1 MTFNLHLKAYTRL
14 MKKYE
19 DFYHGSKIYIFTLFI
34 NAVDMQ
40 ISFYLSIHSCISA
53 KALLFLSDHIFL
65 LYNVMLNFEEKN
77 ISWMLKKIFKM
88 STYLKVLVNNFNI
101 ETEIPNKGTK
111 SGVYVN

>member
-1 MTFNLHLKAYTRL
+1 MTFNLHLIAYTRL

-65 LYNVMLNFEEKN
+65 LLQVMLNFEREN
-77 ISWMLKKIFKM
+77 ISWMLEKNIQNVDI
-88 STYLKVLVNNFNI
+88 SYKVLVNNLNI

-111 SGVYVN
+111 SH

>member
-1 MTFNLHLKAYTRL
+1 MTFNLHLIAYTRL

-19 DFYHGSKIYIFTLFI
+19 DFYHDSKIYIFTLFI

-65 LYNVMLNFEEKN
+65 LLQVMLNFERKN
-77 ISWMLKKIFKM
+77 ISWMLKKSKM
-88 STYLKVLVNNFNI
+88 STYLIKYYI

-111 SGVYVN
+111 SRVYVN

>member
-1 MTFNLHLKAYTRL
+1 MTFNLHLIAYTRL

-53 KALLFLSDHIFL
+53 KSLIVFIWSHFL
-65 LYNVMLNFEEKN
+65 LQVMLNFEREN
-77 ISWMLKKIFKM
+77 ISWMLEKNIQNVDI
-88 STYLKVLVNNFNI
+88 SYKVLVNNFNI

-111 SGVYVN
+111 SH